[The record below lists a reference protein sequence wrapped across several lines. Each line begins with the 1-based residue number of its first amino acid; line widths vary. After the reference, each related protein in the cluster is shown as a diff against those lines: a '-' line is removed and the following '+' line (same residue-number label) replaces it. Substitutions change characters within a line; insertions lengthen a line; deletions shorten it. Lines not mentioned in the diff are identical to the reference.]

1 MYFWSG
7 IRMSFTKVYGKETQ
21 KISFKWH
28 LRRRRKSVWRSLER
42 KLSLALQKLSILCRS
57 TGTSFLPT
65 YNSPSFGAW
74 SIGPFLLLLK
84 TASVK
89 DTDQLHFKKKTP
101 KNRQS
106 LFVSHTNHLTE
117 QLRQY
122 HKVIFPNHKSSHV
135 AFSGLNNKPS
145 KTSKEPTSQ
154 T

>member
-28 LRRRRKSVWRSLER
+28 VRRRRKSVWRSLER
-42 KLSLALQKLSILCRS
+42 KLSLALQNLCLSS
-57 TGTSFLPT
+57 
-65 YNSPSFGAW
+65 A
-74 SIGPFLLLLK
+74 
-84 TASVK
+84 
-89 DTDQLHFKKKTP
+89 DQLVPLSFPHTIPHHLVLGWSAPFSCYWKQFQQKTLLIAFQKKQ
-101 KNRQS
+101 KNKQS

-122 HKVIFPNHKSSHV
+122 HKVIFPNHKSSLI
-135 AFSGLNNKPS
+135 AFSGLNSKPS